1 MFLPSLILD
10 KTFCMERLLS
20 RIDKSYISLAN
31 IVPDVDSSYTDN
43 TANDAYNILVHIR
56 GKLIILFSLWR

>member
-20 RIDKSYISLAN
+20 RIDTSYISLAN
-31 IVPDVDSSYTDN
+31 IVPDGDSSYTDKHS
-43 TANDAYNILVHIR
+43 NDVYNLVY
-56 GKLIILFSLWR
+56 LYS